1 MAVSMLTHFRLE
13 KKIIFI
19 IMFISNFYFAISVNK
34 KHKLITIKQLPGKE
48 GFITIFE
55 DGIYIYDPDLMNIH
69 KIYEFS
75 ESLNLQKEEA
85 EDDFEKFKRQD
96 IEYYTWLTKRFLLIY
111 NKRSKNI
118 TSYDSNIENNFE
130 TFNMEIN
137 GAKLD
142 LFSIKRD
149 SEKTKIIVL
158 SYNLN
163 ENLNQMKFIKEKE
176 LYIFNETFSK
186 NKLEC
191 LMDKYNNLLKCF
203 YYKNNLGII
212 ELYLNEDNNKII

>member
-1 MAVSMLTHFRLE
+1 
-13 KKIIFI
+13 
-19 IMFISNFYFAISVNK
+19 
-34 KHKLITIKQLPGKE
+34 
-48 GFITIFE
+48 
-55 DGIYIYDPDLMNIH
+55 
-69 KIYEFS
+69 
-75 ESLNLQKEEA
+75 
-85 EDDFEKFKRQD
+85 
-96 IEYYTWLTKRFLLIY
+96 
-111 NKRSKNI
+111 
-118 TSYDSNIENNFE
+118 
-130 TFNMEIN
+130 MEIN

-212 ELYLNEDNNKII
+212 ELYLNEDNNKRESVKVFIT